1 MTHPQ
6 RSFPRLLGALVL
18 AVALLLGAAA
28 CGSDGGASES
38 SSTTEA
44 SSTGSAFPVTIEHKY
59 GETVVEAKP
68 GRVVSV
74 GYQDQDPLLALGVV
88 PVGIR
93 DWFGDQ
99 PYAVWPWAQELLDG
113 AEPEVLPAAEI
124 NFEQVAALQPDLIVG
139 VSSGMTQ
146 TEYDRL
152 SQIAPTIMQTA
163 DQPDYQETWQTQTRL
178 IGAAVGE
185 SEKAEAL
192 IAEVEGRFEEEA
204 TAHPEFAGK
213 EGTVSYVFEDGTI
226 GAYAPGDARSRI
238 ITDLGFVIPQV
249 VIDAAGD
256 QFYSQ
261 FSLEEIDKLD
271 HDLLLWISYED
282 AAVAAIKASPLRQQL
297 EVVSEG
303 GEIFM
308 TEMEAGASSFS
319 SVLSLPYLLD
329 TLVPKLA
336 VAVDGDPVTVVD

>member
-1 MTHPQ
+1 
-6 RSFPRLLGALVL
+6 
-18 AVALLLGAAA
+18 
-28 CGSDGGASES
+28 
-38 SSTTEA
+38 
-44 SSTGSAFPVTIEHKY
+44 
-59 GETVVEAKP
+59 
-68 GRVVSV
+68 
-74 GYQDQDPLLALGVV
+74 
-88 PVGIR
+88 
-93 DWFGDQ
+93 
-99 PYAVWPWAQELLDG
+99 
-113 AEPEVLPAAEI
+113 
-124 NFEQVAALQPDLIVG
+124 
-139 VSSGMTQ
+139 
-146 TEYDRL
+146 
-152 SQIAPTIMQTA
+152 
-163 DQPDYQETWQTQTRL
+163 
-178 IGAAVGE
+178 
-185 SEKAEAL
+185 
-192 IAEVEGRFEEEA
+192 
-204 TAHPEFAGK
+204 
-213 EGTVSYVFEDGTI
+213 VFEDGTI